1 MKIKRGL
8 SIGLPLCEFLSK
20 EVVSSPIRTV
30 PILQGVGLKSQR
42 LQANLNS
49 SPLNFEIMQEYEISQ
64 VITQIVVPLQCTRPE
79 LSGLV

>member
-1 MKIKRGL
+1 MKKRL
-8 SIGLPLCEFLSK
+8 FNGLPLCEFQSK
-20 EVVSSPIRTV
+20 EVVSLPIRTV
-30 PILQGVGLKSQR
+30 QILQGVGLKRQH